1 MRILVIEDE
10 PKVARTLVKGLE
22 ADHFAVDL
30 AGDGEEGL
38 QLATE
43 IDYDAIILDWNLP
56 KLDGLTVLRKLRKS
70 GSNMRILLL
79 SARKDV
85 SDRVCGLQAG
95 ADDYLVKPFSFEEL
109 LARVHAL
116 LRRPQ
121 ELLDKLSVED
131 LELDRMRH
139 MVTRGGKQINLTQRE
154 YAVLEYLMRNAGR
167 TVTRTMVVEHVWNL
181 GFEGLTNIVDVYINY
196 LRAKI
201 DHGYEKPLIHTA
213 RGVGYMLLS
222 HPMNLVLLRRL
233 SARLAFKQTVTFAL
247 LVVVLAWSAYALLAR
262 RIYGQVDEE
271 LQDRAIAVRSMLQ
284 IRASAY
290 PLAERKAD
298 PEVRAQFAES
308 IRFYELL
315 DDDGHTLEVS
325 REMSA
330 LHLPSQPALP
340 CIAIRASQL
349 GKLGSR
355 GDRRI
360 SAS

>member
-43 IDYDAIILDWNLP
+43 IDYDGIILDWNLP

-131 LELDRMRH
+131 LELDRMWH
-139 MVTRGGKQINLTQRE
+139 MVTRAGKPINLTQRE
-154 YAVLEYLMRNAGR
+154 YAVLELLFLKQGVILNKGAFLTHLYCGMDEPEMKIIDVFICKLRKKLANASHGRNYIETVWGR
-167 TVTRTMVVEHVWNL
+167 GYV
-181 GFEGLTNIVDVYINY
+181 
-196 LRAKI
+196 LR
-201 DHGYEKPLIHTA
+201 EP
-213 RGVGYMLLS
+213 REE
-222 HPMNLVLLRRL
+222 
-233 SARLAFKQTVTFAL
+233 
-247 LVVVLAWSAYALLAR
+247 
-262 RIYGQVDEE
+262 EE
-271 LQDRAIAVRSMLQ
+271 LI
-284 IRASAY
+284 
-290 PLAERKAD
+290 
-298 PEVRAQFAES
+298 
-308 IRFYELL
+308 
-315 DDDGHTLEVS
+315 
-325 REMSA
+325 
-330 LHLPSQPALP
+330 PA
-340 CIAIRASQL
+340 
-349 GKLGSR
+349 
-355 GDRRI
+355 
-360 SAS
+360 